1 MNQDYNPKI
10 YVMQLK
16 EIIYTAIFIVLTIIL
31 IMVMVSMF
39 APDNDAVESSAT
51 PQTTTSAYQYYYK

>member
-31 IMVMVSMF
+31 IMVMISMF
-39 APDNDAVESSAT
+39 APKNDAAESSAI
-51 PQTTTSAYQYYYK
+51 PSASTYAYEYTYK